1 MIIYSIIVTNY
12 NYGQFIDRCLRSC
25 LNQSLNKEH
34 YEIIVVDDKST
45 DNSVKRLQDY
55 KDGYPNLKIIY
66 NKKNLGVAASA
77 NRGIKLSKGKYFVR
91 VDADDFISSEFL
103 VILGQ
108 YINNDKSILGVAC
121 DYYLLD
127 HKKKK
132 TKVFSSEI
140 FPISCGILYDKNKLS
155 KYGYYNPK
163 FRHREEEELRARIGV
178 KYKIHHLNFP
188 LYRYQ
193 MHSKNKTLQSNYK
206 DKFNKLIHEIKFRDN
221 KKIFKKY
228 QNLKKEIIAIIPARS
243 GSKRLKNKN
252 LFKIWGKPMIY
263 WPISELKKSSY
274 VKDIYVTSDSKKILD
289 YVKGLGVRTV
299 KRPLNISDD
308 ITPKMKAINHA
319 VKKILNSNKN
329 KITIIISIQA
339 NSPEITK
346 SQIDKCIEHLI
357 YNDFSEVVSVDK
369 NLSQNGAIRV
379 MKYPY
384 NFQETLSTNFGC
396 VVTDILDIHTIKDIN
411 KLKINKNEV

>member
-1 MIIYSIIVTNY
+1 
-12 NYGQFIDRCLRSC
+12 
-25 LNQSLNKEH
+25 
-34 YEIIVVDDKST
+34 
-45 DNSVKRLQDY
+45 
-55 KDGYPNLKIIY
+55 
-66 NKKNLGVAASA
+66 
-77 NRGIKLSKGKYFVR
+77 
-91 VDADDFISSEFL
+91 
-103 VILGQ
+103 
-108 YINNDKSILGVAC
+108 
-121 DYYLLD
+121 
-127 HKKKK
+127 
-132 TKVFSSEI
+132 
-140 FPISCGILYDKNKLS
+140 
-155 KYGYYNPK
+155 
-163 FRHREEEELRARIGV
+163 
-178 KYKIHHLNFP
+178 
-188 LYRYQ
+188 
-193 MHSKNKTLQSNYK
+193 MHSNNKTLQRNYK

-252 LFKIWGKPMIY
+252 LYKVWGKPMIF

-289 YVKGLGVRTV
+289 YAKDLGV
-299 KRPLNISDD
+299 KIIQRPIDISDD
-308 ITPKMKAINHA
+308 LTPKMKAINHA
-319 VKKILNSNKN
+319 VEKILDKNKK
-329 KITIIISIQA
+329 KITIVISIQA

-396 VVTDILDIHTIKDIN
+396 VVTDILDIHTIKDVN
-411 KLKINKNEV
+411 KLNIEKHEV